1 MVKKILSEIENTFLN
16 FIDYLKLKSQSED
29 HILDYLK
36 YVEKQFLFFKDY
48 QDQKDES
55 GVLKLYFLGQS
66 ISRYADEFDWGDYSK
81 KKELN
86 SYLDKICEL
95 IMNLNSAK

>member
-36 YVEKQFLFFKDY
+36 YVEK
-48 QDQKDES
+48 
-55 GVLKLYFLGQS
+55 
-66 ISRYADEFDWGDYSK
+66 
-81 KKELN
+81 
-86 SYLDKICEL
+86 
-95 IMNLNSAK
+95 